1 MVKKKA
7 VGVEMFAGR
16 DVFLGR
22 HESLLPVVLLRY
34 IGPLKECVLSYKRFS
49 F

>member
-22 HESLLPVVLLRY
+22 HDPLLPVVLSRY
-34 IGPLKECVLSYKRFS
+34 MGPPKECVLS
-49 F
+49 